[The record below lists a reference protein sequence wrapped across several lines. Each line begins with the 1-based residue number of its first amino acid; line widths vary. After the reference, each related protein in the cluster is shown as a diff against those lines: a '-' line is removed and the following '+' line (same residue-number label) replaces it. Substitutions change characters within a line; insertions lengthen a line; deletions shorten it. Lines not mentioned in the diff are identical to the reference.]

1 MLAEAANATTNR
13 TDVLA
18 AIQQASAAT
27 GSDFHYL
34 LDTAMRES
42 SLNPQAK
49 SDSSSASGLFQ
60 FVGQTW
66 LGMVKQ
72 HGAQFGLGSYAGAIS
87 QDADGRY
94 KVDNAADR
102 SAILSLRND
111 PKIAALMEGEYANQS
126 KATLESALGRG
137 VCSGE
142 LYAAHFLGPGA
153 ACKLIQMN
161 GTTPNANAANAFPA
175 AADANRSVFFHA
187 DGSAKTV
194 REVYDWALRQP
205 SGAQM
210 LPRATAPAPKPAAKT
225 YVENGAMQDDFLT
238 SQMLDATGLGNSGM
252 GNLSL
257 APVSLTPGVL
267 HILSSLNG
275 PDTKEGSYAN

>member
-1 MLAEAANATTNR
+1 MLAEAANASANR
-13 TDVLA
+13 SDVLA
-18 AIQQASAAT
+18 AIRQASVAT
-27 GSDFHYL
+27 GSDFDYL
-34 LDTAMRES
+34 LNTATRES

-72 HGAQFGLGSYAGAIS
+72 HGAQFGLGSYASAIS
-87 QDADGRY
+87 QDGDGHF
-94 KVDNAADR
+94 KVDNAADH
-102 SAILSLRND
+102 SAILALRNN

-175 AADANRSVFFHA
+175 AAEANKSVFYHA

-194 REVYDWALRQP
+194 REVYNWALKQP

-210 LPRATAPAPKPAAKT
+210 LPKTAAAPKASAAS
-225 YVENGAMQDDFLT
+225 YVDNSKPSGDWLMN
-238 SQMLDATGLGNSGM
+238 QMYDATETSDSSLGLP
-252 GNLSL
+252 LS
-257 APVSLTPGVL
+257 PVSLTPGVL
-267 HILSSLNG
+267 NILSSLNG
-275 PDTKEGSYAN
+275 PETKEDPYN